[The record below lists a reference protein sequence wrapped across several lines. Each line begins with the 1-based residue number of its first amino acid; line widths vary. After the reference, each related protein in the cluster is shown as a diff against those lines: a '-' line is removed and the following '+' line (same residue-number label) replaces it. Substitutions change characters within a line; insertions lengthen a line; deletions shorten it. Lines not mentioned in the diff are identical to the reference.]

1 MVPPPFTSFSR
12 SKEENPSSRTDSL
25 LSGSCPLC
33 FLFPH
38 VLCARTDL
46 AVHLVRGYRGGSW
59 ECGLIRGVL
68 DVRCLAGG
76 PGCGHCHTHPLQP
89 WRPLE
94 AVDRG
99 GKLASLPAN
108 QPL

>member
-25 LSGSCPLC
+25 LSGSRLHCS
-33 FLFPH
+33 LFPH

-46 AVHLVRGYRGGSW
+46 AVRLVRGYGGGSW
-59 ECGLIRGVL
+59 ECGLIRGP

-99 GKLASLPAN
+99 GKLVSLPAIQ
-108 QPL
+108 QP